1 MLKGITWGQFL
12 IAVVAVILFWYA
24 VIAVVY
30 YRKEIKAIFKGKL
43 KLPVKTEKTAEA
55 DPHESEEPYTDPGEA
70 FDELESIAEDIKISI
85 LEKAGKEASKEEL
98 LGKLKERLAN
108 YGGLRQ
114 PAFRMAMNNFI
125 IQHCEDICGVA
136 ISEQE
141 LNEAWEALPR

>member
-1 MLKGITWGQFL
+1 MLKGITWGQYL
-12 IAVVAVILFWYA
+12 IAAVAIMLLWYA
-24 VIAVVY
+24 IIAVLY

-43 KLPVKTEKTAEA
+43 KLPVKKEKPEALTEEREEA
-55 DPHESEEPYTDPGEA
+55 YTDPGEA

-85 LEKAGKEASKEEL
+85 LEKAGKVAGKEEL

-125 IQHCEDICGVA
+125 IQHSEDICGVA
-136 ISEQE
+136 FSEHE
-141 LNEAWEALPR
+141 LDEAWQAIAH